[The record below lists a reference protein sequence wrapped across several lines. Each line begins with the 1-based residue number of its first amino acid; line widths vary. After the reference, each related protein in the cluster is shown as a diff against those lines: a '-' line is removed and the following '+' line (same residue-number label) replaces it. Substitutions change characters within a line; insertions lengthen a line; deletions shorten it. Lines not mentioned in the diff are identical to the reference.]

1 MDYTLTLVRKYKKDK
16 YTIGN
21 LYDEDGNFLC
31 NTLEDTDRGL
41 SQSMTLPEIKQK
53 KIKGET
59 AIPTGTYEIIYTFSP
74 KFKMIMPLLLGI
86 KGFDA
91 VRIHAGNT
99 NKDTEGCVLVG
110 KNNVVGK
117 LTESKITF
125 IHINEIIKA
134 QIKKNNKVY
143 LCIK

>member
-21 LYDEDGNFLC
+21 LYDQGGKFLC

-41 SQSMTLPEIKQK
+41 SQSMTSLEIKQK

-59 AIPTGTYEIIYTFSP
+59 AIPTGTYEIVYTFSP
-74 KFKMIMPLLLGI
+74 KFKMMMPLLLGI

-125 IHINEIIKA
+125 IRINEIIKKE
-134 QIKKNNKVY
+134 IKKNNKVY